1 MAGTPY
7 LIDTNVLLRWIK
19 PDDRDY
25 PITVALDPKRDSFP
39 YIGDDMAFRESSF
52 RFEAKDHDF
61 AANSRSFAS
70 LRMTIVFTRSFA
82 SLRMTILFTMTEFGA
97 AWAASRAI
105 NDSAADQLPYP
116 HTRRHCPVLSQSHT

>member
-70 LRMTIVFTRSFA
+70 LRMTIVFT
-82 SLRMTILFTMTEFGA
+82 MTEFGA

-116 HTRRHCPVLSQSHT
+116 HTRRHCPV